1 MAQEIINQ
9 IFKTKRDKKT
19 IEDAIY
25 QLAQIFEEQIINSKN
40 NVLLSYN
47 TNRNQ
52 LLNSPFNKI
61 NQEKN
66 NLLEKAI
73 NIYDSLRISTKK
85 IKPQFHLAEI
95 KYKILADYDS
105 SLKLY
110 NNIIQHKNNDFY
122 NQSIERK
129 IDVMISQGKL
139 EKALDFINKN
149 INIKDEDLKIN
160 LLIKEIQILYYQ
172 NDTENLSS
180 KLDYIM
186 KQNILSH
193 KYYNDILSIM
203 NDVLIFNDDV
213 NFEKYAQAMLKLYQ
227 NKRTEALNILEGLVN
242 IDNDQI
248 RDKIIY
254 QYAYLNFL
262 QGNIEKTVL
271 VLNNISFDSGYK
283 EKAILLKAEIY
294 DYIEE
299 DKSKAV
305 DLYLLFLNDYP
316 ISIHYESI
324 RMRLRKLAS

>member
-1 MAQEIINQ
+1 MARKAANLNHL
-9 IFKTKRDKKT
+9 
-19 IEDAIY
+19 DAIY

-213 NFEKYAQAMLKLYQ
+213 NFAKYTQAMLKLYQ
-227 NKRTEALNILEGLVN
+227 NKRTEALNILEN
-242 IDNDQI
+242 IQQI
-248 RDKIIY
+248 R
-254 QYAYLNFL
+254 
-262 QGNIEKTVL
+262 
-271 VLNNISFDSGYK
+271 S
-283 EKAILLKAEIY
+283 
-294 DYIEE
+294 
-299 DKSKAV
+299 
-305 DLYLLFLNDYP
+305 
-316 ISIHYESI
+316 
-324 RMRLRKLAS
+324 

>member
-1 MAQEIINQ
+1 
-9 IFKTKRDKKT
+9 
-19 IEDAIY
+19 
-25 QLAQIFEEQIINSKN
+25 
-40 NVLLSYN
+40 
-47 TNRNQ
+47 
-52 LLNSPFNKI
+52 
-61 NQEKN
+61 
-66 NLLEKAI
+66 
-73 NIYDSLRISTKK
+73 
-85 IKPQFHLAEI
+85 
-95 KYKILADYDS
+95 
-105 SLKLY
+105 
-110 NNIIQHKNNDFY
+110 
-122 NQSIERK
+122 
-129 IDVMISQGKL
+129 
-139 EKALDFINKN
+139 
-149 INIKDEDLKIN
+149 
-160 LLIKEIQILYYQ
+160 
-172 NDTENLSS
+172 
-180 KLDYIM
+180 M

-213 NFEKYAQAMLKLYQ
+213 NFAKYTQAMLKLYQ